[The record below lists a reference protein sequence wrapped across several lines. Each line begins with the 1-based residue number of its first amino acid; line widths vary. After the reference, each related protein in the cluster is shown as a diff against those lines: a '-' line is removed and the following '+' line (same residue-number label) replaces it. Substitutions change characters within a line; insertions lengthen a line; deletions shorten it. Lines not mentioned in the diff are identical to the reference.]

1 MLPLPDFL
9 IVQSKKERKNEWGL
23 IFGGTI
29 TIRITYDSLMKSIE
43 QGTILQELLH
53 QMVHIYCYIYEIKDT
68 TRQGRYH
75 NENFR
80 KVAKDYGLIVQPD
93 LKFGAIVTGCQEQ
106 VRELQQS
113 QLPEFESDVQ
123 KVKKLIQ
130 DSDGQAHAYICPACK
145 RKVTGDKDT
154 KVICGYCYM
163 EMIAFRERE
172 A

>member
-9 IVQSKKERKNEWGL
+9 IMPSKKERKNEWGL
-23 IFGGTI
+23 ILDGTI

-43 QGTILQELLH
+43 QDAILQELLH

-75 NENFR
+75 NQNFR
-80 KVAKDYGLIVQPD
+80 QVARDYGLIIEPD
-93 LKFGAIVTGCQEQ
+93 PTYGARVMGCQEQ
-106 VRELQQS
+106 VHRIQQRH
-113 QLPEFESDVQ
+113 LPDFDSEIL
-123 KVKKLIQ
+123 KMKKLIQ
-130 DSDGQAHAYICPACK
+130 HSNGQTHTYICPTCR

-163 EMIAFRERE
+163 EMIAFWERE